1 MREVDATATACRE
14 TRHHRRADDA
24 THVCRIVSTRVDP
37 TSGGKSPPHA
47 SHADPAVVE
56 PKKALSTFD
65 TIAMIVGI
73 VIGAGIFKTPALVAA
88 NAGSETAVVLLWCAG
103 GVISMIGALCY
114 AELTTAYPSAGGD
127 YHFLKR
133 AFGYSPAFLFAWAR
147 VMVIQTGSVA
157 MMGFIIGDY
166 LTQVFPLGPQS
177 SSIYAVMSIVVLTA
191 VNAMGIR
198 EGKWTQNLLSIT
210 LVAGLLFVLA
220 VGMSLSAHVTAA
232 PPPAT
237 TGGGAFGMA
246 MIFVLLTYG
255 GWNEAAYLSAEVR
268 GGERRRARM
277 VTALIAGIVVITLLY
292 VAANI
297 GFLRGLGL
305 AGVANSEA
313 VAADLMRRAFGATGA
328 TLISL
333 LIAVAAMSTMNVTMI
348 TGARSSYALGKDY
361 PMFAFLGRWRQHAST
376 PANALLVQGAIALA
390 LVFVGTFA
398 RSGFTVMVEYTA
410 PVFWFFFL
418 LVGISIFV
426 LRRKEPDTPRPFR
439 VPLYPITPLL
449 FCAVCIYMLRSSVM
463 YTGMGALIGVG
474 VLLAGLPVLFL
485 ARRGRGPT
493 TG

>member
-1 MREVDATATACRE
+1 MRRVDATAGAKR
-14 TRHHRRADDA
+14 RSHRRGDDA
-24 THVCRIVSTRVDP
+24 RHVCRIVSTRVD
-37 TSGGKSPPHA
+37 TETGGKLPPHGA
-47 SHADPAVVE
+47 HADAAAVE

-65 TIAMIVGI
+65 TMAMIVGI

-103 GVISMIGALCY
+103 GLISLIGALCY
-114 AELTTAYPSAGGD
+114 AELTTAYPNAGGD

-166 LTQVFPLGPQS
+166 LTQVFALGPHS
-177 SSIYAVMSIVVLTA
+177 SSIYAIVSIVLLTA
-191 VNAMGIR
+191 LNAIGIR
-198 EGKWTQNLLSIT
+198 EGKWTQNLLSLT
-210 LVAGLLFVLA
+210 LVAGLLFVLT
-220 VGMSLSAHVTAA
+220 VGMSLTAA
-232 PPPAT
+232 ASAAEAPT
-237 TGGGAFGMA
+237 TNSGGAFGMA

-268 GGERRRARM
+268 GGERKRARM

-297 GFLRGLGL
+297 GFIRGLGL
-305 AGVANSEA
+305 AGVANSQA
-313 VAADLMRRAFGATGA
+313 VAADLMRRAFGDTGA

-418 LVGISIFV
+418 LVAVSLFV
-426 LRRKEPDTPRPFR
+426 LRRKEPEAPRPFR
-439 VPLYPITPLL
+439 VPLYPVTPLL

-474 VLLAGLPVLFL
+474 VLLAGVPVLFL
-485 ARRGRGPT
+485 ARRGRGLT